1 MARSV
6 DWDGT
11 NTVTSGSTTYDVVSD
26 VYTLTPDAPFEAGLV
41 TSSTSYSLSYDFTFS
56 FDSYFGDDDAGA
68 DGITWLMHADPAG
81 SAVTPGPG
89 GEFLGTQNIQ
99 NAWVLEYDTYQNTGE
114 VSYDHIQLRGQSDA
128 GGSFDPAYRATPELA
143 LDAAN
148 VEDGLWHTNTYTWTA
163 ATQTLTVTFDGVT
176 LGQVVFDVGD
186 ANGDGFSANDLDTV
200 LGGSDRV
207 FFTFGGSTGGASNEQ
222 AVRDIQMTGTICF
235 VRGTRILTPKGEV
248 PVQRLE
254 VGDLVE
260 TRDHGPQVIRWI
272 GATRALAKGTL
283 APIRFAPGTI
293 GNHAPLL
300 VSPQHRMLVT
310 GWQAELLM
318 GEPECLVPAL
328 GLVNDRSVRPVA
340 DGRAVEYWHILFDA
354 HEVIFANGAPAESLL
369 LGDIAL
375 ATLSQAYRDE
385 ITRLFPRLAQ
395 QGPHS
400 VRPLVPQAL
409 ARAFALPHPR
419 RLPRAG

>member
-1 MARSV
+1 
-6 DWDGT
+6 
-11 NTVTSGSTTYDVVSD
+11 
-26 VYTLTPDAPFEAGLV
+26 
-41 TSSTSYSLSYDFTFS
+41 
-56 FDSYFGDDDAGA
+56 
-68 DGITWLMHADPAG
+68 
-81 SAVTPGPG
+81 
-89 GEFLGTQNIQ
+89 
-99 NAWVLEYDTYQNTGE
+99 
-114 VSYDHIQLRGQSDA
+114 
-128 GGSFDPAYRATPELA
+128 
-143 LDAAN
+143 
-148 VEDGLWHTNTYTWTA
+148 
-163 ATQTLTVTFDGVT
+163 
-176 LGQVVFDVGD
+176 
-186 ANGDGFSANDLDTV
+186 
-200 LGGSDRV
+200 
-207 FFTFGGSTGGASNEQ
+207 
-222 AVRDIQMTGTICF
+222 
-235 VRGTRILTPKGEV
+235 
-248 PVQRLE
+248 
-254 VGDLVE
+254 
-260 TRDHGPQVIRWI
+260 VIRWI